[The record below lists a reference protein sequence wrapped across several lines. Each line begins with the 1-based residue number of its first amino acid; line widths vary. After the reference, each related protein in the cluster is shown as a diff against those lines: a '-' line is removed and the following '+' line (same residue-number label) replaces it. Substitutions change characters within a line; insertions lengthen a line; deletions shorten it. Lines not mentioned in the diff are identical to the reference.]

1 MSKLSTDCSSSD
13 SFRTSRATLPTAIRQ
28 GFSLVIGAAV
38 LTLAA
43 CSSDSDSGTGTG
55 TSITTSVS
63 ALQGSWQAACDA
75 VRDDLSVRSSLLF
88 DGSAVER
95 SDIFYVGNN
104 SCSSGT
110 IFNLVAD
117 ATFSLPGGTTATDQ
131 GDAQHIDIDINNV
144 TATSTQTLD
153 ALLALQGISFDQLL
167 QNELGIAQPGNIT
180 PESVGFIS
188 PLFTL
193 TLIEG
198 DTLFFGDSDSNQGT
212 EAETRL
218 TTLDDDPAVTYERLP

>member
-1 MSKLSTDCSSSD
+1 MSKPSTDCSSSD
-13 SFRTSRATLPTAIRQ
+13 SFTTSRATLPTTIRQ
-28 GFSLVIGAAV
+28 GFSLAIGAAV

-75 VRDDLSVRSSLLF
+75 VRDDLSVRSSLVF

-117 ATFSLPGGTTATDQ
+117 ATFSLPDGTTATDQ

-167 QNELGIAQPGNIT
+167 QNELGIAEPGNIT

-218 TTLDDDPAVTYERLP
+218 TTLDDDPAVIYERLP